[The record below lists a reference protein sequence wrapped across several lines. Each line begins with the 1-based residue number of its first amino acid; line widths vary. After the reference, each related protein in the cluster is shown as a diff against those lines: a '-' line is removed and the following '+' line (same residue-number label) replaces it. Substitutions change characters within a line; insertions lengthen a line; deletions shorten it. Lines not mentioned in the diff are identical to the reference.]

1 MQTNVVGV
9 KLIDIVDME
18 DFKVG
23 VKTWCTLRESVCEV
37 KTLGLHELSYKMK

>member
-9 KLIDIVDME
+9 KLIDVVDME

-23 VKTWCTLRESVCEV
+23 LEDMVFVARVNL
-37 KTLGLHELSYKMK
+37 